1 MLTVGQIVRQRREAM
16 GLTLEALAREIGATK
31 GYLSMIENHRVEN
44 PPSPQLLSGLE
55 KALGISDGELCRAA
69 DWQSTPAPVRQQF
82 QQVADEARQGRELAR
97 WLKEVTR
104 KRSDGA
110 RSLDE
115 VYRSGQLG
123 RRLSPLLGEA
133 DAIAAAGKGGGKGR
147 AKSDAGIDAFIPVR
161 YQVPLINRVSA
172 GYPRDFTDLDF
183 PRRVADEFVSAPGL
197 TDPDAFAAR
206 VVGDSMLPDYREGDI
221 VTFSPAAKVVDGCD
235 CFVRLEPDHESTFKR
250 IFFEKNDKDA
260 VRLQPLN
267 AKYPPRIVARDL
279 VAGLYRAVAKI
290 TALL

>member
-16 GLTLEALAREIGATK
+16 GLTLEALAREIDATK
-31 GYLSMIENHRVEN
+31 SYLSMIENHRVEN
-44 PPSPQLLSGLE
+44 PPSAQLLSKLE
-55 KALGISDGELCRAA
+55 RALGISDGELCRAA

-97 WLKEVTR
+97 WLKDVTR
-104 KRSDGA
+104 QRIDGA

-133 DAIAAAGKGGGKGR
+133 DAAGKSRGKGR
-147 AKSDAGIDAFIPVR
+147 SKGDAGVDAFVPVR

-172 GYPRDFTDLDF
+172 GYPRDFTDLDY

-206 VVGDSMLPDYREGDI
+206 VVGDSMLPEYREGDI

-250 IFFEKNDKDA
+250 IFFEKGDDDS

-267 AKYPPRIVARDL
+267 AKYPPRVVPRDV

>member
-16 GLTLEALAREIGATK
+16 GLTLEALAREIDATK
-31 GYLSMIENHRVEN
+31 SYLSMIENHRVEN
-44 PPSPQLLSGLE
+44 PPSAQLLSKLE
-55 KALGISDGELCRAA
+55 KALGISDGELMRAA
-69 DWQSTPAPVRQQF
+69 DWQSTPAPVREQF

-97 WLKEVTR
+97 WLKDVTR

-115 VYRSGQLG
+115 VYRNGQLG
-123 RRLSPLLGEA
+123 RRLSPLLGDSGA
-133 DAIAAAGKGGGKGR
+133 VPAARGKGR
-147 AKSDAGIDAFIPVR
+147 GKGDGGVDAFVPVR

-172 GYPRDFTDLDF
+172 GYPRDFTDLDY

-206 VVGDSMLPDYREGDI
+206 VVGDSMLPEYREGDI

-250 IFFEKNDKDA
+250 IFFEKGDDDA

-267 AKYPPRIVARDL
+267 AKYPPRVVPRDA
-279 VAGLYRAVAKI
+279 VTGLYRAVAKI